1 MEDDWQILSLSVSL
15 RLFRIASHFNKNFK
29 HSQQLF
35 QFCFSTCSL
44 ILNLIKNNVVKG
56 ILPVLGVSFNNKV
69 IIIFSIT
76 KFLFGVLNKY
86 NFKKNN
92 F

>member
-1 MEDDWQILSLSVSL
+1 MEDDWQILSVSVSL
-15 RLFRIASHFNKNFK
+15 RLFRIASRFNKNFK

-86 NFKKNN
+86 NFKENN